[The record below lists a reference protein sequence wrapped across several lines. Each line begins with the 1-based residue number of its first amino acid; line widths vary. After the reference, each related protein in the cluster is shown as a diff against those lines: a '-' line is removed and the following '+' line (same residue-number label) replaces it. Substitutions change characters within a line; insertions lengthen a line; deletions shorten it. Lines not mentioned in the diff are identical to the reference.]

1 MACKRS
7 LGFSIR
13 HFFYHLWYGCGIII
27 PSIVIQLNYLHAQ
40 LVLEKIKP
48 IEVNGDQLDFV
59 IEELFQANDLKDPS
73 KYPFNSI
80 VMDVITKVVDEACS
94 QANMTLVHK
103 ISLLDICYNTELFGA
118 ILINGTIAKS
128 LE

>member
-7 LGFSIR
+7 FGFSFR
-13 HFFYHLWYGCGIII
+13 KFFYHAWHGLGVIT
-27 PSIVIQLNYLHAQ
+27 PSITIQLNYLHEQ
-40 LVLEKIKP
+40 FVFEKLNP
-48 IEVNGDQLDFV
+48 IEINGGQLDFA
-59 IEELFQANDLKDPS
+59 IEELFKADDLKDPS
-73 KYPFNSI
+73 KYPFNQI

-94 QANMTLVHK
+94 QANMTLAHK
-103 ISLLDICYNTELFGA
+103 ISLRDICYNAELFGS